1 MGQRRAAFEVSL
13 PGLTGL
19 LPACRAN
26 PVLESLAMTTQPSNP
41 IRVQPGQYLGKPA
54 LLRLLS
60 RLAPSPGES
69 VSSLYVRPGGA
80 PEFLGSRDPLARRW
94 REGLYDLGDKA
105 LASGT
110 GMVGLATGQ
119 NGLALI
125 PPFPVSENLLT
136 PAWDTVP
143 LERLLDTDYTIGV
156 VLLRL
161 GRYSVAVYRGDR
173 LVSSK
178 TDSRYVKGKH
188 HAGGTSQRRF
198 QRIREGQIRRIY
210 DKTCQVVRDQFT
222 PYAGELDYVLLGGE
236 RSTLNG
242 FQKVC
247 PHLRQFEGIT
257 LPRILNVRDPKRD
270 TLDEVAAMLRESQ
283 VYPIGLGP
291 E

>member
-1 MGQRRAAFEVSL
+1 
-13 PGLTGL
+13 
-19 LPACRAN
+19 
-26 PVLESLAMTTQPSNP
+26 MTMITQPSNP
-41 IRVQPGQYLGKPA
+41 IRVQPGQYLGKAA

-60 RLAPSPGES
+60 RLAPSPGTP
-69 VSSLYVRPGGA
+69 VSSVYVRPG
-80 PEFLGSRDPLARRW
+80 ETTDFLGSRDPLARRW

-105 LASGT
+105 LESGT
-110 GMVGLATGQ
+110 GVVGLATGQ

-125 PPFPVSENLLT
+125 PPFPVSDNVLT
-136 PAWDTVP
+136 GEWDTAP

-210 DKTCQVVRDQFT
+210 DKTCEVVRAQFT
-222 PYAGELDYVLLGGE
+222 PYAAELDYVLLGGE

-270 TLDEVAAMLRESQ
+270 TLEDVAGMLRETQ
-283 VYPIGLGP
+283 VYPVTLKP